1 MEFQKLQRII
11 ADVLNIS
18 EDKITPES
26 TFVDDLKADSLDV
39 FQIITEIEDQ
49 FEIQIPDDAA
59 EHITTVGDAV
69 SQIIRI
75 ITDMECRQV
84 SLHNMQARRHF
95 YTYVST
101 I

>member
-49 FEIQIPDDAA
+49 FEIHHIRALLSSPTPSRPLRGA
-59 EHITTVGDAV
+59 EG
-69 SQIIRI
+69 
-75 ITDMECRQV
+75 
-84 SLHNMQARRHF
+84 
-95 YTYVST
+95 
-101 I
+101 

>member
-69 SQIIRI
+69 SQIYILEFRQLLLNNQDNNRYGVPPS
-75 ITDMECRQV
+75 IT
-84 SLHNMQARRHF
+84 A
-95 YTYVST
+95 
-101 I
+101 

>member
-49 FEIQIPDDAA
+49 FGMLCHRFRQLLLNNQDNNRYGVPPS
-59 EHITTVGDAV
+59 ITA
-69 SQIIRI
+69 
-75 ITDMECRQV
+75 
-84 SLHNMQARRHF
+84 
-95 YTYVST
+95 
-101 I
+101 

>member
-39 FQIITEIEDQ
+39 FQIITEIED
-49 FEIQIPDDAA
+49 
-59 EHITTVGDAV
+59 
-69 SQIIRI
+69 
-75 ITDMECRQV
+75 C
-84 SLHNMQARRHF
+84 LL
-95 YTYVST
+95 YTS
-101 I
+101 

>member
-1 MEFQKLQRII
+1 MEFKKLQKII
-11 ADVLNIS
+11 AEVLNIS

-59 EHITTVGDAV
+59 EHITTVGDAA
-69 SQIIRI
+69 SQI
-75 ITDMECRQV
+75 
-84 SLHNMQARRHF
+84 QAALAK
-95 YTYVST
+95 
-101 I
+101 

>member
-59 EHITTVGDAV
+59 EHITTCGEAV
-69 SQIIRI
+69 SEVQ
-75 ITDMECRQV
+75 EA
-84 SLHNMQARRHF
+84 LAK
-95 YTYVST
+95 
-101 I
+101 

>member
-49 FEIQIPDDAA
+49 FEIQIPDDGSSTARTSA
-59 EHITTVGDAV
+59 FPIFAL
-69 SQIIRI
+69 
-75 ITDMECRQV
+75 TDNIQSVIFSFEDKFC
-84 SLHNMQARRHF
+84 
-95 YTYVST
+95 
-101 I
+101 